1 MFLNRLVHQQSTAW
15 IIASW
20 IVLAALTADAINLD
34 DLIPGVYVAH
44 DEVEA
49 TSPDLSFSMT
59 FAGSFQSAHRSS
71 NIAQTNHDGSGKTG
85 RDPRIVF
92 DEDSPSEAVEP
103 FETMLL
109 AIFVDMS
116 EQTAM
121 PEATQTASPLHLLNC
136 TLLI

>member
-49 TSPDLSFSMT
+49 
-59 FAGSFQSAHRSS
+59 AGSFQSAHRSC
-71 NIAQTNHDGSGKTG
+71 NIARTNNNGSSKTG
-85 RDPRIVF
+85 RDQRIVF
-92 DEDSPSEAVEP
+92 DEDSPSEAAEP
-103 FETMLL
+103 FEALLL
-109 AIFVDMS
+109 AIFLDIGGQSTMHEGV
-116 EQTAM
+116 
-121 PEATQTASPLHLLNC
+121 QTASPLHLLHC
-136 TLLI
+136 SLLI